1 MRVSPERKLM
11 TNPNAIVRL
20 HSRNAGRASVY
31 EANMPYQIYDNGLLK
46 GAGVVPASGLNVTV
60 GGEAANPDVV
70 IAETPDGYK
79 IALDLAGDATLTL
92 TAPSSNSKIV
102 AIVAYADD
110 LAEESTDPTTT
121 GSPSSCGLIA
131 VDGTVASTPVAPT
144 DAQIRTAITAD
155 GATGSQA
162 PYSIIALV
170 TIASTTT
177 DITSTLISMPKATRG
192 VTKLM
197 YPIGSYYETSD
208 ENFDPNIE
216 FGGTWLEDTQGR
228 VLVSADSGTF
238 DTVGDTGGAETVSHR
253 HWQSGGSDGDHFFDL
268 STSGI
273 ASEGLET
280 RIAQK
285 NRISLNAGSATT
297 DGMRQSTTYNTT
309 TSTLQPYIVVKRWHR
324 TA

>member
-46 GAGVVPASGLNVTV
+46 GAGVVPVSGLNVTV

-170 TIASTTT
+170 TIASSTT

-238 DTVGDTGGAETVSHR
+238 DTVGDTGGAETVSHF
-253 HWQSGGSDGDHFFDL
+253 HWQSGGGDADHIYEL
-268 STSGI
+268 TNSAA
-273 ASEGLET
+273 ASEGLSS
-280 RIAQK
+280 RI
-285 NRISLNAGSATT
+285 TT
-297 DGMRQSTTYNTT
+297 KSRVSVPGTGESGAMRQTTTYTET
-309 TSTLQPYIVVKRWHR
+309 TSTLQPYVVVKRWHR